1 MNKNIRISL
10 AIFIIALL
18 TLLSGQFEDEV
29 EKKVVKKELFTVE
42 TIETSASPYQP
53 LIKLKS
59 TTVAE
64 TRVEVKAK
72 TSGEVVKIG
81 SRQGDYVNK
90 DSILCSLGIVEL
102 NRTEVKAP
110 FSGYLE
116 MIVKPG
122 NFLERGQVC
131 ATIIQLNPITFVA
144 EVPESDINKFG
155 EAVALGTPFRK
166 FAKTLER
173 EREPGTYNHYVSIDS
188 QMLGMLIMEV
198 TGKPLEDYLHEK
210 IWNKIGMESD
220 AYYLTDSVGDAMALG
235 GLNATLRDYAKF
247 GQLYLNK
254 GSWEGRQIVP
264 SEWVEAS
271 YFLDA
276 PHVQPMAG
284 ELSANTWG
292 YGFQWWVP
300 GFPDT
305 DYTAAGVYNQYIY
318 IDPITNVVIAKT
330 SSNYRFTSE
339 RQESKDAHISMF
351 REIAKAANGGRG

>member
-59 TTVAE
+59 TTVSE

-144 EVPESDINKFG
+144 EVPESDINKVEEGQEVVLNLITG
-155 EAVALGTPFRK
+155 ESIIGNLSFVSKSASNLTRTFKVEAEIKNEKGVIRDGITSEMIIRTSKIYAHKISPSVLMLNDKGILGIKVIENGDRVK
-166 FAKTLER
+166 FL
-173 EREPGTYNHYVSIDS
+173 PID
-188 QMLGMLIMEV
+188 I
-198 TGKPLEDYLHEK
+198 LEDSEDG
-210 IWNKIGMESD
+210 IWITGVPNNIQ
-220 AYYLTDSVGDAMALG
+220 LIIQ
-235 GLNATLRDYAKF
+235 
-247 GQLYLNK
+247 GQ
-254 GSWEGRQIVP
+254 GF
-264 SEWVEAS
+264 VE
-271 YFLDA
+271 
-276 PHVQPMAG
+276 
-284 ELSANTWG
+284 N
-292 YGFQWWVP
+292 
-300 GFPDT
+300 
-305 DYTAAGVYNQYIY
+305 NQK
-318 IDPITNVVIAKT
+318 VLV
-330 SSNYRFTSE
+330 SSS
-339 RQESKDAHISMF
+339 
-351 REIAKAANGGRG
+351 